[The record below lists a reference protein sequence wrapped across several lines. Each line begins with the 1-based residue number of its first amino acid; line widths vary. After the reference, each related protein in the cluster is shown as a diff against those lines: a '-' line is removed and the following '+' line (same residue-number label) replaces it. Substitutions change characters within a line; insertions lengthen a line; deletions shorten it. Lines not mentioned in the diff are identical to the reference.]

1 MKWKEETNGL
11 EDEALH
17 TQMKRNEA
25 VKGIM
30 MWGARGVDKLLELRT
45 RRD

>member
-1 MKWKEETNGL
+1 MKWKEEANGL
-11 EDEALH
+11 EDEELD

-30 MWGARGVDKLLELRT
+30 MCGGG
-45 RRD
+45 